1 MKNVSCNHLS
11 NIVMACP
18 ELNNV
23 RWINGRNQCAVANIF
38 RNRVQFNED
47 GLPFLSLPLDS
58 IEQVGA
64 LTTLLTKNRIDHKI
78 TGLDV
83 KVSISWSFKGG
94 SAFDAAR

>member
-18 ELNNV
+18 ELHNV

-47 GLPFLSLPLDS
+47 GFPFLSLPLDT
-58 IEQVGA
+58 IEQLGT
-64 LTTLLTKNRIDHKI
+64 LTTLLSKNKIDHKI
-78 TGLDV
+78 AGLDV
-83 KVSISWSFKGG
+83 KVAISWSCKGG
-94 SAFDAAR
+94 SAFNASR